1 MGKCMGIISYLCNKA
16 HSAAMK
22 KIHILILKA
31 YIGPLVMTFFIAI
44 FILLMQFL
52 WKYVDDLV
60 GKGLEWYIIAKL
72 LVYASSTFVPL
83 ALPLAILLSSLM
95 TFGNLGEHY
104 ELVAI
109 KAAGISLKKVM
120 APLVV
125 LSILISGVAFYFS
138 NNILPY
144 ANLKF
149 HSILYDVREQ
159 KLALNIKE
167 GMFYDGI
174 DGYVI
179 RVGKKDSDGKT
190 IRNIKIYN
198 HTARMGNIN
207 VTSAE
212 WGTMQLT
219 DNKKNLVFNLY
230 NGVNYQEKTDQQ
242 NYARRRPFQRTIF
255 KENQQV
261 FDLSAFAMS
270 RTNEDLF
277 RSHYQMLN
285 LEQLYKAEDSLT
297 GKIRERRSE
306 MKDQVWRSYFHLNR
320 NDSLVTVK
328 ADTLEKLQP
337 VFIESFTHG
346 DQVRIVEGAMNNTR
360 NTKENIGFFKTE
372 IDQRSEKLYRYEIE
386 VQRKFTLS
394 LACLI
399 LFFIGAPLGAI
410 IRKGGFGLPV
420 VFSVLFFVV
429 FHILNIT
436 GEKFC
441 REGVLPAWQGM
452 WISSLIFLPIGVFLT
467 IKATSDS
474 PLVDADAWK
483 KGFLRFFPKKTQ
495 KKNDANSLSV

>member
-1 MGKCMGIISYLCNKA
+1 
-16 HSAAMK
+16 MK
-22 KIHILILKA
+22 KIHLLVLKA
-31 YIGPLVMTFFIAI
+31 YLGPLVMTFFIAI

-125 LSILISGVAFYFS
+125 LSLLISGIAFYFS
-138 NNILPY
+138 NNILPF

-149 HSILYDVREQ
+149 HAILYDVREQ

-167 GMFYDGI
+167 GIFYDGI

-179 RVGKKDSDGKT
+179 RVGKKEPDGKT
-190 IRNIKIYN
+190 IRNIKIYD

-212 WGTMQLT
+212 WGIMQLT
-219 DNKKNLVFNLY
+219 DDKKSLIFTLY
-230 NGVNYQEKTDQQ
+230 NGINYQEKTDQQ
-242 NYARRRPFQRTIF
+242 NYSRRKPFQRTQF
-255 KENQQV
+255 KENQQR

-285 LEQLYKAEDSLT
+285 LKQLHNAEDSLS
-297 GKIRERRSE
+297 GKISQRKAEMRE
-306 MKDQVWRSYFHLNR
+306 QIWRSYFHLNR
-320 NDSLVTVK
+320 KDSLLK
-328 ADTLEKLQP
+328 YNPDTLETLHP
-337 VFIESFTHG
+337 DFLAGFPEGDRFRILESA
-346 DQVRIVEGAMNNTR
+346 VNNAR
-360 NTKENIGFFKTE
+360 NTKENLGFFKTE
-372 IDQRSEKLYRYEIE
+372 IDQRSEKLFRYEIE

-420 VFSVLFFVV
+420 VFSVAFFVV
-429 FHILNIT
+429 FHILSIT

-452 WISSLIFLPIGVFLT
+452 WIASLVFLPIGIFLT
-467 IKATSDS
+467 LKATSDS
-474 PLVDADAWK
+474 PLVDSDAWK
-483 KGFLRFFPKKTQ
+483 KTIQKFIPKKAQ
-495 KKNDANSLSV
+495 SR

>member
-1 MGKCMGIISYLCNKA
+1 MGIISYLCNKA
-16 HSAAMK
+16 NVAAMK

-120 APLVV
+120 APLVI
-125 LSILISGVAFYFS
+125 LSIIISGVAFYFS
-138 NNILPY
+138 NNVLPY

-179 RVGKKDSDGKT
+179 RVGKKDNDGKT

-219 DNKKNLVFNLY
+219 DNKKGLVFKLY

-242 NYARRRPFQRTIF
+242 NYARRRPFQRTKF
-255 KENQQV
+255 KENQQL

-285 LEQLYKAEDSLT
+285 LKQLYKAEDSLS
-297 GKIRERRSE
+297 GRIYLRKSE
-306 MKDQVWRSYFHLNR
+306 MQDQVWRSFLHLSRKKTVR
-320 NDSLVTVK
+320 NPLQ
-328 ADTLEKLQP
+328 DTLKPLET
-337 VFIESFTHG
+337 VFLDNFPAEERS
-346 DQVRIVEGAMNNTR
+346 RIIEGAVNNTR

-410 IRKGGFGLPV
+410 IRKGGFGMPV

-429 FHILNIT
+429 FHILSIT

-452 WISSLIFLPIGVFLT
+452 WIASLVFLPIGVFLT

-483 KGFLRFFPKKTQ
+483 KGVSRIFPTKTK
-495 KKNDANSLSV
+495 KKNDADSFSL